1 MSSPDDN
8 STLNQV
14 GRYGAAGIVNTVLGY
29 GLIFALQALG
39 TSPYIANAAGYSVG
53 FVISFFLQ
61 KRFVFG
67 SSGQTSK
74 EAIKFVAAFL
84 AAYSANFLMLHV
96 LLTVGC
102 NPYLA
107 QIGGFATY
115 FVAMFFISKIW
126 VFRQ

>member
-8 STLNQV
+8 SALHQA
-14 GRYGAAGIVNTVLGY
+14 GRYGAAGIINTVLGY
-29 GLIFALQALG
+29 GLIFLLQALG
-39 TSPYIANAAGYSVG
+39 TSPYIANAVGYAVG

-61 KRFVFG
+61 KNFVFG
-67 SSGQTSK
+67 SSGQTGA
-74 EAIKFVAAFL
+74 EAVKFIAAFL
-84 AAYSANFLMLHV
+84 VSYGANVLMLHT
-96 LLTVGC
+96 LLTAGI

-115 FVAMFFISKIW
+115 FVAMFLISKIW

>member
-8 STLNQV
+8 STLNQA
-14 GRYGAAGIVNTVLGY
+14 GRYGAAGIINTVLGY

-39 TSPYIANAAGYSVG
+39 ASPYIANAVGYGVG

-67 SSGQTSK
+67 SSGRTSN
-74 EAIKFVAAFL
+74 EAIRFVVAFL
-84 AAYSANFLMLHV
+84 AAYSANFFMLYV
-96 LLTVGC
+96 LLTAGI

-107 QIGGFATY
+107 QIGGFGTY
-115 FVAMFFISKIW
+115 FVAMFLISKVW